1 MQLDGKV
8 AIATGA
14 AQGIGAEYARGL
26 AQAGAVADVQGRR
39 CRFRCPAPPYPAAC
53 LTSTRAWPSTLRTHG
68 GLCKNP

>member
-26 AQAGAVADVQGRR
+26 AQAGAVVAVADVQGRR
-39 CRFRCPAPPYPAAC
+39 CR
-53 LTSTRAWPSTLRTHG
+53 
-68 GLCKNP
+68 